1 MLKSILTL
9 SLAIG
14 VKSVQ
19 IQPVYTLPNLP
30 VISELGQSGTNF
42 CTVDSQ
48 SCKYLKSFRS

>member
-48 SCKYLKSFRS
+48 SCKYFKSFPS